1 MACGRVQAALAP
13 SSAGWERASHVPP
26 PRKNAASKVR
36 LPFLLFF
43 AAAILL
49 AAPRPGL
56 ADPIKADLSAGV
68 SGGYARLVFTMSD
81 YDPGSVRKEDNVLVI
96 RFAEPIDVS
105 VDRLATQ
112 APDYIGAARLDP
124 DGMAVRLALAQE
136 VSVNVVTAGEKVFV
150 DLLPD
155 DWKGPPPGLP
165 QDVVQDLALRARHA
179 EALLE
184 RERRIAALGKIPAVR
199 VRLAT
204 EPTFSRFLFAIPPQV
219 SVTVARDKGALTL
232 MFDAPL
238 RFDFGDIFAALP
250 RAVSGIKTQAQDTS
264 ASVIFQL
271 AGSVDART
279 FRDDNG
285 YAVDIIGTDNKP
297 RPAIALA
304 LPTALPQT
312 AVDAASPAN
321 EQKPEPAAPSVA
333 APPPPLVGTAKPAS
347 APSVARLK
355 PLSPLRGTPRQSP
368 PSSPVPATQSAAPV
382 PSAAAKTTTEI
393 QSAAPAKP
401 IAAPAL
407 ARANPPPPPSSP
419 PAPQPAPV
427 AQTAKAVPPP
437 APAAKAA
444 PDVKSTAPAA
454 STPAPPAVKSAPVA
468 KPASPPP
475 QKAAAGGTVVVELA
489 REEHA
494 LKLSFDFA
502 KSTASAIFNRA
513 DTLWLVFDSK
523 ADIDLSGLTNESG
536 GTILSADLTRAPDA
550 DIVRIKLDRP
560 HLLSVDSEGP
570 TWTVQIG
577 DTVADPTHALDLKR
591 SMLGPHR
598 AAMSIPLNTPHEVH
612 RITDPEAGDQ
622 LLVVTAFAPARG
634 VIETQNFVEFRALAT
649 EQGVAVEPFADD
661 LAVGLTAHGA
671 VISRPRGLILSN
683 SLKSLLSDNG
693 VHPTMFDPQLWGADR
708 KGSFEQ
714 QQSQLIGD
722 AAEAPANKRLQP
734 RLALA
739 RFYLARAMYPEAK
752 GVLDVELADERPAAP
767 NVTALVLRA
776 VAEIMMGRP
785 ESALE
790 DLDSPGVG
798 EQHDAPLW
806 RALAYAGQGKWA
818 EARAS
823 FKRVESAIATLPIQ
837 LQRFALK
844 EEMRAA
850 VEIRDFAGAQN
861 DLNDL
866 QTIGIPHDMQ
876 PDMSVLM
883 GQLDEGLGR
892 NEEALTAYRA
902 AADSWDLPAAAQGK
916 LRETLLR
923 YSLGKLKRE
932 QVVSALESLTTVWRG
947 DATEIEALQ
956 MLARLYTEEG
966 RYRDSFYV
974 MRSAMTAHPNWDMTR
989 KIQEEAAK
997 TFDSLFLAG
1006 KGDSLSAI
1014 DALSLFYDFRE
1025 LTPIG
1030 SRGDEM
1036 IRRLADRLVSV
1047 DLLDQ
1052 AAGLLQYQVDNRLQ
1066 GGARA
1071 EVATR
1076 LAVIYLMNRKPEQAL
1091 KILRATR
1098 TADLSNEL
1106 RDQRLLLEA
1115 RALSD
1120 LGQRDLAVEVIAD
1133 VKGRVAMRLRSDI
1146 YWAAQ
1151 KWRQAAEQIELLYG
1165 DRWKQWQPLTDVE
1178 RSDILRAELGYALA
1192 DDKLDLDRFH
1202 DRYGAKM
1209 AGTPDAR
1216 AFAIAAAPPGTDG
1229 EDFKEIAHAAA
1240 AEDTLDDFLR
1250 DMKVRYPES
1259 NPISTKPIAEKSP
1272 ASPPPSPRGAKRS
1285 AGNNAP
1291 KGASPPRTRPAASAA
1306 PVAPAPPA

>member
-13 SSAGWERASHVPP
+13 SFAGWKRASHVRS
-26 PRKNAASKVR
+26 PRKHAANRAR
-36 LPFLLFF
+36 LSLFIAF
-43 AAAILL
+43 AAGLLL
-49 AAPRPGL
+49 AVPRPAL
-56 ADPIKADLSAGV
+56 ADAIKADVTASV

-96 RFAEPIDVS
+96 KFADPLDVS

-112 APDYIGAARLDP
+112 APDYIGAARRDP

-136 VSVNVVTAGEKVFV
+136 VTVNVVTAGEKVFV
-150 DLLPD
+150 DLLPN

-165 QDVVQDLALRARHA
+165 QDVVQDLARRARKA

-184 RERRIAALGKIPAVR
+184 RERRIAALGKIPPVR

-204 EPTFSRFLFAIPPQV
+204 EPTFSRFIFAIPPQV
-219 SVTVARDKGALTL
+219 SVTAARDKGVLTL
-232 MFDAPL
+232 IFDAPL
-238 RFDFGDIFAALP
+238 RFDFGGILAALP
-250 RAVSGIKTQAQDTS
+250 PAVGGIKTQEQDTS
-264 ASVIFQL
+264 ASVSFTLPGRI
-271 AGSVDART
+271 DART
-279 FRDDNG
+279 FRDENG
-285 YAVDIIGTDNKP
+285 YAVDIIGTDTRPK
-297 RPAIALA
+297 PAIALA
-304 LPTALPQT
+304 LPTAPPQPP
-312 AVDAASPAN
+312 ADAAKSAA
-321 EQKPEPAAPSVA
+321 EQKPETAAPSAA
-333 APPPPLVGTAKPAS
+333 APASPRAAPAKPAV
-347 APSVARLK
+347 APSVGRVNPAPRLQ
-355 PLSPLRGTPRQSP
+355 PTPPQSL
-368 PSSPVPATQSAAPV
+368 PSSAVPTMQSAAPV
-382 PSAAAKTTTEI
+382 PPAAAKTATEI

-401 IAAPAL
+401 IAAPAA
-407 ARANPPPPPSSP
+407 ARANPPPPSNP
-419 PAPQPAPV
+419 PAPRPAPI
-427 AQTAKAVPPP
+427 AQTAKATP

-444 PDVKSTAPAA
+444 PDVKSTAPVA
-454 STPAPPAVKSAPVA
+454 STPAPPASKPAVVA
-468 KPASPPP
+468 KPANPPP
-475 QKAAAGGTVVVELA
+475 QKATAAGAVVVELA

-494 LKLSFDFA
+494 AKLSFDFA
-502 KSTASAIFNRA
+502 KSTAAAVFSRA

-523 ADIDLSGLTNESG
+523 ADIDLSGLKNESG

-560 HLLSVDSEGP
+560 HLLSVDTEGP
-570 TWTVQIG
+570 TWIVQIG
-577 DTVADPTHALDLKR
+577 DTVTDPTHALDLKR
-591 SMLGPHR
+591 SLLGPHR
-598 AAMSIPLNTPHEVH
+598 AAMSIPLKAPHELH
-612 RITDPEAGDQ
+612 RVTDPEAGDQ

-661 LAVGLTAHGA
+661 LAVGLTAHGV
-671 VISRPRGLILSN
+671 VISRPRGLILSS
-683 SLKSLLSDNG
+683 SLKSLLSDNQ
-693 VHPTMFDPQLWGADR
+693 VRPTMFDPESWGADR
-708 KGSFEQ
+708 KGSFERR
-714 QQSQLIGD
+714 QSQLIAD

-734 RLALA
+734 RLALI

-767 NVTALVLRA
+767 DVTALVLRA

-785 ESALE
+785 ESALK
-790 DLDSPGVG
+790 DLDNPAVG
-798 EQHDAPLW
+798 DQHDAPLW
-806 RALAYAGQGKWA
+806 RALAYARQGKWA

-876 PDMSVLM
+876 PAMSVLM

-923 YSLGKLKRE
+923 YSLGKLKRD

-956 MLARLYTEEG
+956 VLARLYTEEG

-1091 KILRATR
+1091 KTLRATR

-1106 RDQRLLLEA
+1106 REQRLLLEA

-1120 LGQRDLAVEVIAD
+1120 LGQRDLAIEVIAD

-1146 YWAAQ
+1146 YWAAH

-1259 NPISTKPIAEKSP
+1259 NPISTKPIAEKSA